1 MSSMKNDKL
10 LSLSCCA
17 HNNTLRKKYPKTQY
31 GVVSTT
37 KPKQLNALVNRLLPE
52 QKHSKKIQVRWY
64 AGAGVKLQCTPL
76 NFFYIAALLEN
87 FVPSDRKTYSRVC
100 HSKKNTST
108 TYNRALYT
116 INPMSTVHAEM
127 VLMG

>member
-52 QKHSKKIQVRWY
+52 QKTLQKDTGKMVCWSRSKITMYTSKLDTVY
-64 AGAGVKLQCTPL
+64 STCGEGADGLTL
-76 NFFYIAALLEN
+76 IM
-87 FVPSDRKTYSRVC
+87 
-100 HSKKNTST
+100 
-108 TYNRALYT
+108 
-116 INPMSTVHAEM
+116 I
-127 VLMG
+127 G